1 MTRAHDEIASRRSL
15 LSARAALDRARVT
28 LALHDVKSMVVPP
41 SSPAH
46 AGFVRPLAAM
56 LVGLIAPA
64 MGMSRFNRWLR
75 VASFGLAAW
84 RVARNWRAR

>member
-1 MTRAHDEIASRRSL
+1 VSRAHDEIASRRSL
-15 LSARAALDRARVT
+15 LAARAALDRARVS

-41 SSPAH
+41 PSPAH
-46 AGFVRPLAAM
+46 AGFVRPVAAT

-64 MGMSRFNRWLR
+64 VGMSRFARWLR